1 MGRSWLPGAAAYP
14 CVPSAYPSAYP
25 LFPYSDLLFSSRE
38 GNWVRKVRCLECA
51 YMGARTRVRKRP
63 LTRANCVPPP
73 PMGT

>member
-38 GNWVRKVRCLECA
+38 GKRVRKVRS
-51 YMGARTRVRKRP
+51 
-63 LTRANCVPPP
+63 
-73 PMGT
+73 